1 MRGPKNIYMNIRVS
15 NLSFN
20 VLDAEVRKLFSPFGE
35 VNSAVIIRDKNNGRS
50 NGSALIDMVNDIQ
63 GHKAIACLNQTVVD
77 GKVITV
83 SELPYSIK
91 DYKN

>member
-50 NGSALIDMVNDIQ
+50 NGSALPVLIKQLLM
-63 GHKAIACLNQTVVD
+63 
-77 GKVITV
+77 GK
-83 SELPYSIK
+83 L
-91 DYKN
+91 